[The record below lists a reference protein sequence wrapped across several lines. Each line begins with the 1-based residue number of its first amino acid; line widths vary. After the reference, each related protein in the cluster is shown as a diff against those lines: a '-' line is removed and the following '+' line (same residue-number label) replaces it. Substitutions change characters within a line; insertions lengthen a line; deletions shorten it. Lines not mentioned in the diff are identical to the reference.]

1 MVKYIVGIIVVVVV
15 AVGAW
20 WFYLQSQNPQ
30 SVSTTT
36 TSQPSSDTS
45 APTTNT
51 YGTTNTDAYQYGQ
64 TQTPAAP
71 TPSQP
76 ATGTPAPATTVTT
89 QTQTTVQPATSPSSS
104 GSSASAPTTPS
115 ATPVLKLSSG
125 SSGSFLV
132 ATNGMTLYRY
142 GEDSSGVSNCT
153 GGCASTWPPYTVSG
167 TLTASAGI
175 NGKLSTITRADG
187 TKQLAYNGEALYYY
201 GGDSKAGDTN
211 GNGIGGV
218 WFVVNP

>member
-1 MVKYIVGIIVVVVV
+1 MVKYIVGIIVVILV

-36 TSQPSSDTS
+36 TTQTSSDNST
-45 APTTNT
+45 PTTNT
-51 YGTTNTDAYQYGQ
+51 YQYGD
-64 TQTPAAP
+64 TQTPVTEA
-71 TPSQP
+71 PSQ
-76 ATGTPAPATTVTT
+76 PAPATTVTT
-89 QTQTTVQPATSPSSS
+89 QTQTTAQPATSPSSS
-104 GSSASAPTTPS
+104 GTSASASTNPS
-115 ATPVLKLSSG
+115 VTPVLKLGSG

-132 ATNGMTLYRY
+132 AANGMTLYHY
-142 GEDSSGVSNCT
+142 GADSSGVSNCT

-175 NGKLSTITRADG
+175 NGSLSTITRADG
-187 TKQLAYNGEALYYY
+187 TKQLAYKGQALYYY
-201 GGDSKAGDTN
+201 AGDSKVGDTN

-218 WFVVNP
+218 WFIVNP